1 MVMDNNIVQPLQE
14 QSPQSVH
21 HQQFTQ
27 WLHLPCLH
35 MQRLHEI
42 PSTIP
47 DSASSFFFLSLSLL
61 FFFLSNSL

>member
-47 DSASSFFFLSLSLL
+47 
-61 FFFLSNSL
+61 